1 MRANLLLCQLLVAVL
16 FLAGCNGKGVP
27 TLQVATGSPY
37 EVLVV
42 ADRQVLNSEVGKEIK
57 QILDSDV
64 PGLPQSEPQFRIST
78 VTPQQFDNILKPVRN
93 ILMVEVSD
101 MYTQPKFSFARD
113 VWGKGQMIL
122 YLKAPDL
129 ASLKTYLPEHK
140 QVVLDFFVNS
150 EMNRV
155 VNVLRK
161 EYNHSASEELYKL
174 LGVEMNIPLDL
185 TQINKSDNFFWISNN
200 GRTARMDILVY
211 SVPYKEI
218 DAFSPEKIIA
228 RRDSILKIKVPGA
241 YEGSYMTTSKFIY
254 PEFRTMSLGGK
265 YVGETRGLW
274 EVEGDVMG
282 GPFVSHTRL
291 DEANQRIITAEVF
304 VYAPEKKKRNLMR
317 KLEAALYTLKLP
329 QDNLLPEVP
338 VLVTK

>member
-1 MRANLLLCQLLVAVL
+1 MRAKILLCQCLMALL
-16 FLAGCNGKGVP
+16 FLAGCKGKGVP
-27 TLQVATGSPY
+27 ALQVATGSPY

-42 ADRQVLNSEVGKEIK
+42 ADRQVLNGEVGKEIRE
-57 QILDSDV
+57 ILGSDV
-64 PGLPQSEPQFRIST
+64 PGLPQPESQFRVST

-93 ILMVEVSD
+93 IFMVEITDLS
-101 MYTQPKFSFARD
+101 TQPKFSFARD

-129 ASLKTYLPEHK
+129 KSLQSYLEEHK
-140 QVVLDFFVNS
+140 QMVLDFFVNS

-161 EYNHSASEELYKL
+161 DYNKTAAEELFKL
-174 LGVEMNIPLDL
+174 LGVEMNIPMDMA
-185 TQINKSDNFFWISNN
+185 QVNKSDNFFWISNN
-200 GRTARMDILVY
+200 GRTARMDLVVY
-211 SVPYKEI
+211 SVPYKDI

-228 RRDSILKIKVPGA
+228 RRDSIMKLKIPGA
-241 YEGSYMTTSKFIY
+241 YEGSYMTTSKFVY
-254 PEFRTMSLGGK
+254 PEFRTLSLGGK
-265 YVGETRGLW
+265 YVGEMRGLW

-282 GPFVSHTRL
+282 GAFVSHTRL

-304 VYAPEKKKRNLMR
+304 VYAPEKKKRNLLR
-317 KLEAALYTLKLP
+317 KLEASLYTLKLP

-338 VLVTK
+338 VLVNK